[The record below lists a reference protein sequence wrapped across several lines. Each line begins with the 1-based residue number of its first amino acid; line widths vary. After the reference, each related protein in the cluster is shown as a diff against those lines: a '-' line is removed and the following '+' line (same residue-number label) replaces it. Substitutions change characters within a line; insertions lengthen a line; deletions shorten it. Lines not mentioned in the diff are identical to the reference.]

1 MCTCRSPKKPSRQRL
16 LTYNTPLSLP
26 CITPTLYFC
35 CHVIFETL
43 DILQTNELKTRNR
56 IQLQNIFIQVVNNAA
71 GSSDRTARTYK
82 YCFWTICNFCIFWR
96 DGMTRQRPWHDR
108 LGSKGSIHKT
118 ETKWSNHKMVTSEK
132 SEAGEVFLEEVAHRE
147 KVFARIISWGG
158 FLRRS
163 CPSGGGLAAL
173 THDRSRN
180 GNRWNECFESDDWF
194 RSCTYWNL

>member
-56 IQLQNIFIQVVNNAA
+56 IQSQNIFIQVVNNAA

-132 SEAGEVFLEEVAHRE
+132 SEAGEVFVEEVAHRE
-147 KVFARIISWGG
+147 KVFAIKRW
-158 FLRRS
+158 FLPGSYHEVVFSEEVAHREEVW
-163 CPSGGGLAAL
+163 PL
-173 THDRSRN
+173 
-180 GNRWNECFESDDWF
+180 
-194 RSCTYWNL
+194 